1 MVDPRRLDLADATM
15 AVNLALDSLRADP
28 DTERELRSLFA

>member
-1 MVDPRRLDLADATM
+1 MDPRLLDLADAAM

-28 DTERELRSLFA
+28 DTERELRRLFA